1 MKIHLVESDKPSR
14 VTLMGKKLS
23 FYDKG
28 IYYKTQISN
37 PQNIVIVDENENT
50 ISSSST
56 ELTPNSIISDEDIK
70 SIVEFY
76 NKTGNLPDFYLFE
89 QNI

>member
-14 VTLMGKKLS
+14 VTFMGKKLS

-56 ELTPNSIISDEDIK
+56 ELTPNSIISD
-70 SIVEFY
+70 
-76 NKTGNLPDFYLFE
+76 
-89 QNI
+89 

>member
-14 VTLMGKKLS
+14 ITFMGKKLS

-50 ISSSST
+50 IASSST

>member
-14 VTLMGKKLS
+14 VTFMGKKLS

>member
-14 VTLMGKKLS
+14 ITFMGKKLS

-50 ISSSST
+50 IASSST
-56 ELTPNSIISDEDIK
+56 ELTPNSTISDEDIK
-70 SIVEFY
+70 SIVKY
-76 NKTGNLPDFYLFE
+76 HNKTGNLPDFYLFE

>member
-14 VTLMGKKLS
+14 ITFMGKKLS

-37 PQNIVIVDENENT
+37 PQNIVIVDEKENT
-50 ISSSST
+50 IASSST